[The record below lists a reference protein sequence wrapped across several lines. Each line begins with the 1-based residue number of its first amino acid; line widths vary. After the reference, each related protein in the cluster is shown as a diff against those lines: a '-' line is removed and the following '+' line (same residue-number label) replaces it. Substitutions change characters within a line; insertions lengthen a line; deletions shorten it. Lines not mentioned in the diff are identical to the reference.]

1 MSQTFAPVVTAP
13 TVSKPRGAALAVLC
27 AAVFII
33 NVDST
38 IVNIALPA
46 LVRQLGAS
54 TRDLQWVV
62 DAYNLTFAALVLA
75 AGSLG
80 DRYGRKGAL
89 VAGLAI
95 FGIATSIGGLV
106 NSSQSLLVV
115 RASMGVGA
123 ALIFPATLSIIS
135 NLYTGRTER
144 AKAIGVWGAMTGLGV
159 AFGPVTGGFLLEHF
173 WWGSVFVVMAPV
185 AALTLVAAV
194 RFVPTSR
201 DPSTPPLDIL
211 GLVLSTLGIGSL
223 VFTIIEAPDRGWTD
237 ASTIGGFAITAL
249 VATVFVWWEHRQ
261 ENPMLDLSLFG
272 NLRFSA
278 ASGSVTVS
286 FFALGG
292 FVFLITQYFQFLK
305 DYAPLSTG
313 VRILPVALSIGIG
326 SMLGVRLSVS
336 AGNKAVVA
344 VGLTMV
350 GASFA
355 WVSTASTATSYLE
368 IAGQMVLAGI
378 GLGFTTAPATEAI
391 MGVVP
396 LEKAGVGSAVN
407 DATRELGGTLGVAVI
422 GSVFASLYHSGLDS
436 RDLVVTTASRA
447 AAKESIGA
455 AIAAARRLGADGTQL
470 LATAQHSFFVGFQ
483 AGCLVAAGVLFGGAV
498 FAAIFLPAR
507 PALDGHPSI
516 EGASHE
522 MSGASG
528 DFRTWPGQQSG
539 CRPYLEGIVMDVEGE

>member
-1 MSQTFAPVVTAP
+1 MSQTIASVAIAPIA
-13 TVSKPRGAALAVLC
+13 SKHRGAALAVLC
-27 AAVFII
+27 AAVFCI

-95 FGIATSIGGLV
+95 FGTATSIGGLV

-115 RASMGVGA
+115 RAGMGVGA

-201 DPSTPPLDIL
+201 DPSTPPLDIV
-211 GLVLSTLGIGSL
+211 GLVLSTLGIGTL
-223 VFTIIEAPDRGWTD
+223 VYTIIEAPDRGWTN
-237 ASTIGGFAITAL
+237 ASTVRGFAITAL
-249 VATVFVWWEHRQ
+249 VAIVFVWWERRQ

-422 GSVFASLYHSGLDS
+422 GSVYASLYHSGLDS
-436 RDLVVTTASRA
+436 RDLVATGATRA

-455 AIAAARRLGADGTQL
+455 AIATARQLGADGMQL
-470 LATAQHSFFVGFQ
+470 LATAQRSFFDGFQ
-483 AGCLVAAGVLFGGAV
+483 AGCLVAAGVLIAGAI
-498 FAAIFLPAR
+498 FAAIFLPSR

-516 EGASHE
+516 EPITQHTKE
-522 MSGASG
+522 N
-528 DFRTWPGQQSG
+528 Q
-539 CRPYLEGIVMDVEGE
+539 